1 MRHMQPNFGTLT
13 RDQKTQFTPWRRAIL
28 HRGDQGS
35 ANCRSR
41 SCPDTPLN
49 RKTGRQKLFTLKR
62 VLARPL
68 VGVWTLVLAGSAA
81 TFANAD
87 PSAIVANDVE
97 STAQVSRI
105 YLVRNSNS
113 SLIALREEQ
122 LDKPAAVRRLGN
134 ALNVWYRGA
143 KSDVETTIV
152 VRGNSITVLD
162 RYLPTDDLDE

>member
-1 MRHMQPNFGTLT
+1 M
-13 RDQKTQFTPWRRAIL
+13 
-28 HRGDQGS
+28 
-35 ANCRSR
+35 
-41 SCPDTPLN
+41 
-49 RKTGRQKLFTLKR
+49 
-62 VLARPL
+62 
-68 VGVWTLVLAGSAA
+68 LAGSAA